1 MLPLVPGPHGD
12 AGSLKP
18 LLSQPA
24 RTDYPILL
32 NKKVIGERFGYS
44 ISPYCGCFSM
54 QETSINCCCANSCA
68 PFNSITYGNA
78 LHYAGVGSAYR
89 TLSSL
94 GNNYQF
100 DNNQAG
106 GQALNL
112 LKQAQAVEAGQRA
125 RKDLEGA
132 LGLRPDDGAEG
143 VLARCCCFPCVQC
156 QEIDTVM
163 VFYRDSLGYSDIK
176 YGSCW
181 SCQCCRFYATLPPGT
196 RNPVGGFGKV
206 PMPES
211 IYRGETIGPNYPPTD
226 LANGYKFVDGRP
238 VLKAKELEK
247 PEQEARG
254 LLPRGGVTVK

>member
-1 MLPLVPGPHGD
+1 V
-12 AGSLKP
+12 GSLKP
-18 LLSQPA
+18 LLLQPA
-24 RTDYPILL
+24 RTDYPIFV
-32 NKKVIGERFGYS
+32 NKKVIGDRLDWS
-44 ISPYCGCFSM
+44 IGPFCDCFSM
-54 QETSINCCCANSCA
+54 QETSLNCCCANCSA

-94 GNNYQF
+94 SASYRLDPNKPGNE
-100 DNNQAG
+100 
-106 GQALNL
+106 ALNL
-112 LKQAQAVEAGQRA
+112 LNQAQSVDAGQRA
-125 RKDLEGA
+125 RKDLELA

-143 VLARCCCFPCVQC
+143 ILARCCCFPCVQC

-181 SCQCCRFYATLPPGT
+181 QCQCCRFYATLPPGA
-196 RNPVGGFGKV
+196 RKPMGGFGKV

-226 LANGYKFVDGRP
+226 LTNGYKFVDGRP
-238 VLKAKELEK
+238 VLKSKDPDK
-247 PEQEARG
+247 PEQKARG